1 MDKLIILSDKDEK
14 FAYAFLS
21 DRESYHSHKETS
33 AYTIFAVEAA
43 FFGALVTTEWFA
55 RILRSSCSP
64 KLIAFTFIVPIWV
77 LVHIFMRWQLTNRRI
92 AALQVGTILT
102 ALLDHLKG
110 VEDDSKVG
118 HKVSQQSGK
127 KITWK
132 MRLLNLFVP
141 VYSATVKGD
150 LDLERFPDWYTKRYV
165 AFQEKGTGALTGE
178 WFPTIGSLLILFY
191 LGIYVIFLVK

>member
-1 MDKLIILSDKDEK
+1 MDKSIILSDKDEK

-43 FFGALVTTEWFA
+43 FFGALITTDWFTK
-55 RILRSSCSP
+55 ILGTTCSP

-110 VEDDSKVG
+110 VEEASKVD
-118 HKVSQQSGK
+118 HATQHSGE
-127 KITWK
+127 KITRK

-150 LDLERFPDWYTKRYV
+150 LDLKSFPDWYMKRYV

-178 WFPTIGSLLILFY
+178 WFPTIGSLLIIVY
-191 LGIYVIFLVK
+191 LGIYVIFLLK